1 MITLSIIKH
10 LLSDDESLMCYFH
23 GELISFGDIRR
34 RMFLK
39 ERGENRYMPDHHYRL
54 IQEKSFNGINNLNET
69 LRTGL
74 YRIAKEYLEFRQDKI
89 YVKQLKLNAW
99 QQLLAYIPPLI
110 LLSAFLAVERPLT
123 GKSPEDLTNYIRKY
137 ILPNINYTALPSPF
151 IPQLEQYVLSQGGFN
166 DLHMHLNGSTETDIA
181 WQDFLTSPDNIYK
194 ELSIAFKH
202 YKVKEQLEQ
211 ESHLLNPLKFRELLY
226 IARRIRVKLSEF
238 IFPETLDIKKG
249 IPSTD
254 KIKAEML
261 KQIVQGTGSGL
272 NDGNPFS
279 QYIQKNLLIN
289 NSIALESI
297 MYILCFNYLVIEERE
312 YFASLFHFYLLIL
325 GLSNRLLVQQT
336 HQNGYEQFQKHTLNG
351 LRENSEKKYSN
362 RFLQLHGNDLK
373 NISFIEGR
381 ISPKETAE
389 KNLIILNEIENG
401 WNQLLESAN
410 LKNVINTQNAN
421 IPQLRLIVH
430 FIKKEDSK
438 PDNHIKYRSLR
449 IEIWKRA
456 NVLAFLIK
464 KHPTKTKRIV
474 GIDAA
479 ASEFD
484 TPPEVFAP
492 VFRFMRRCGVKHFTY
507 HAGEDFHHIIS
518 GLRAVYEAITFTGLC
533 TGDRIGHAT
542 ATGLSTHQWM
552 KAMGKEM
559 LIRQGEWLDNLIFSY
574 HLIISENIESLQ
586 TLLPAILNEIQ
597 KLSSIIYDGSYAINV
612 LRDAWLMR
620 KFCPIL
626 LFSKDKLEARLQHVY
641 NEEEWDDIK
650 NEHVNQASLIVMEKY
665 HYYKT
670 KAKYDEIIKIK
681 TGDVFGPEEM
691 WNLQTAVLKF
701 MHHREIVIETLPTS
715 NVRIGHHKDYDTYHL
730 WNWMKWEHEGHSI
743 PPIIVGTDDTG
754 IFGTNIYNEYA
765 NIYCHLIT
773 AGNITHNNAMRII
786 EHLDKNGK
794 IYRFDY

>member
-1 MITLSIIKH
+1 M
-10 LLSDDESLMCYFH
+10 LSDDESLMCYFH
-23 GELISFGDIRR
+23 GELISFDDIRR

-39 ERGENRYMPDHHYRL
+39 ERGENRNMPDHHYRL
-54 IQEKSFNGINNLNET
+54 IQEKTFDGITNLGAT

-74 YRIAKEYLEFRQDKI
+74 YRIAKEHLEFRQDKI
-89 YVKQLKLNAW
+89 YVQQLKLNAW
-99 QQLLAYIPPLI
+99 QQLIAYIPPL
-110 LLSAFLAVERPLT
+110 LLQSAFLAVERPLT
-123 GKSPEDLTNYIRKY
+123 ETDPKALADYLKKY
-137 ILPNINYTALPSPF
+137 ILPNFKYTALPYPF

-181 WQDFLTSPDNIYK
+181 WQDFLLAPDKIYK
-194 ELSIAFKH
+194 ELGLAFKLP
-202 YKVKEQLEQ
+202 KVKEQLEQ
-211 ESHLLNPLKFRELLY
+211 ESHLLSPLKFRNLLY
-226 IARRIRVKLSEF
+226 IARKIRQELFDF
-238 IFPETLDIKKG
+238 IYPYPKEEH
-249 IPSTD
+249 D
-254 KIKAEML
+254 KYRNKAEMFKKL
-261 KQIVQGTGSGL
+261 VQDTYGQGNSY
-272 NDGNPFS
+272 DNPFS
-279 QYIQKNLLIN
+279 QCTQEESFSIQYP
-289 NSIALESI
+289 IALESL
-297 MYILCFNYLVIEERE
+297 MYILSFNYLIIEERE

-336 HQNGYEQFQKHTLNG
+336 HQFGYEQFQKHTLNG
-351 LRENSEKKYSN
+351 LREKSEKKYSK

-389 KNLIILNEIENG
+389 KNLSILNEIENA
-401 WNQLLESAN
+401 WNKLLATVG
-410 LKNVINTQNAN
+410 LKNTLDGKVNKDKINV
-421 IPQLRLIVH
+421 PQLRLIAH

-438 PDNHIKYRSLR
+438 PDKYIKYRSLR
-449 IEIWKRA
+449 IDIWKRA
-456 NVLAFLIK
+456 KVLALLLK
-464 KHPTKTKRIV
+464 NHPTKTKRIV

-492 VFRFMRRCGVKHFTY
+492 VFRFMKRCGIKHFTY

-542 ATGLSTHQWM
+542 STGLSTHQWM
-552 KAMGKEM
+552 NAMGGQI

-574 HLIISENIESLQ
+574 HLIISENIDSLQ
-586 TLLPAILNEIQ
+586 SLLPVISGEIH
-597 KLSSIIYDGSYAINV
+597 KLSSIIYDGHYTTNV

-626 LFSKDKLEARLQHVY
+626 LFSKDKPEARLQHVY
-641 NEEEWDDIK
+641 NEEEWNDIQ
-650 NEHVNQASLIVMEKY
+650 NEHINQATRIVMEKY

-670 KAKYDEIIKIK
+670 KVVYDEIITIK
-681 TGDVFGPEEM
+681 TGDIFGPDEM

-730 WNWMKWEHEGHSI
+730 WNWMKWEHEGYSI

-773 AGNITHNNAMRII
+773 AGNVTHNNAMRII